1 VQTKKS
7 RKDEEMKLLE
17 IILSEM
23 IDVSKPQKKF
33 IMMLI
38 KTIVSVY
45 GKINF
50 RSLSRYSGLAE
61 KSFRRWFKIAFDF
74 CDFNSRAIDKVVT
87 QESDL
92 VAAFDQSFDGKAGKK
107 TWGKDYFWNGCA
119 SRAEKGLEIVLCAI
133 IDLGKNTA
141 YALSSEQTP
150 PTEKTPDGKK
160 VEKVDDLTR
169 IDFYLSCIK
178 KLRLKILK
186 YTKYFAFD
194 GYFAK
199 KKFVDGVV
207 EMGFHFIGKLR
218 CDADLKIPYVG
229 EQKGGRG
236 RPKKFAGKCNLNE
249 LQSFSFNCGVDND
262 KIKLYSGIFYH
273 ASLGRT
279 VKVVAVRYVHDD
291 KIGTALLFS
300 TNLLLDAFKIFSYY
314 KARFQIE
321 FVFRDAKQYVGLGDC
336 QSRNKESLNF
346 HYNASF
352 AALNLV
358 KIQDQLDRTDDEK
371 NKPFSMASHKTRY
384 HNESLIDRFFS
395 KLAPGITL
403 IKSSPIFRE
412 LVNYGTI
419 HFM

>member
-1 VQTKKS
+1 
-7 RKDEEMKLLE
+7 M
-17 IILSEM
+17 
-23 IDVSKPQKKF
+23 
-33 IMMLI
+33 
-38 KTIVSVY
+38 
-45 GKINF
+45 
-50 RSLSRYSGLAE
+50 
-61 KSFRRWFKIAFDF
+61 
-74 CDFNSRAIDKVVT
+74 
-87 QESDL
+87 

-107 TWGKDYFWNGCA
+107 TWGRDYFWNGCA
-119 SRAEKGLEIVLCAI
+119 SKAEKGLEVVLCVI
-133 IDLGKNTA
+133 VDLGRNTA
-141 YALSSEQTP
+141 YSLAAEQTP
-150 PTEKTPDGKK
+150 PTERTPDRKK
-160 VEKVDDLTR
+160 KEKIDDSTR

-186 YTKYFAFD
+186 YTEYFAFD

-199 KKFVDGVV
+199 KKFVDGIVD
-207 EMGFHFIGKLR
+207 MGFHFIGKLR
-218 CDADLKIPYVG
+218 CDANLKIPYVG

-236 RPKKFAGKCNLNE
+236 RPKKFAGKCNINE
-249 LQSFSFNCGVDND
+249 LQDFSFVCDVGD

-273 ASLGRT
+273 ASLGKMI
-279 VKVVAVRYVHDD
+279 KVVAVRYIHDD

-300 TNLLLDAFKIFSYY
+300 TNLLLDAFKIFTYY

-336 QSRNKESLNF
+336 QSRNKESLHF

-358 KIQDQLDRTDDEK
+358 KIQDQLDRKYEEK
-371 NKPFSMASHKTRY
+371 SRPFSMASHKTRH

-395 KLAPGITL
+395 KLAPGVTL

-412 LVNYGTI
+412 AVNYGTI

>member
-1 VQTKKS
+1 
-7 RKDEEMKLLE
+7 MKLLNM
-17 IILSEM
+17 ILSEM
-23 IDVSKPQKKF
+23 NNVSKPQKKF
-33 IMMLI
+33 ITILMG
-38 KTIVSVY
+38 TIVSIY

-50 RSLSRYSGLAE
+50 RSLSRYSGLVE
-61 KSFRRWFKIAFDF
+61 KTFRRWFNVAFDF
-74 CDFNSRAIDKVVT
+74 CDFNSKAIDKIVD

-107 TWGKDYFWNGCA
+107 TWGRDYFWNGCA
-119 SRAEKGLEIVLCAI
+119 SKAEKGLEITLCAI
-133 IDLGKNTA
+133 VDLDRNTA
-141 YALSSEQTP
+141 YTLSAEQTP
-150 PTEKTPDGKK
+150 SIERTPDGKK
-160 VEKVDDLTR
+160 VKKVDDLTR
-169 IDFYLSCIK
+169 MDFYLSCIE
-178 KLRLKILK
+178 KLQSKILK
-186 YTKYFAFD
+186 YTRYFAFD

-207 EMGFHFIGKLR
+207 AMGFHFIGKLR
-218 CDADLKIPYVG
+218 CDADLKIPYAG
-229 EQKGGRG
+229 EQRKGRG
-236 RPKKFAGKCNLNE
+236 RPKKFAGKCNINE
-249 LQSFSFNCGVDND
+249 LQDFSFICDVGD

-273 ASLGRT
+273 TSLGKM
-279 VKVVAVRYVHDD
+279 VKVVAVKYIHAD

-300 TNLLLDAFKIFSYY
+300 TDLLLDAFKIFSFY

-321 FVFRDAKQYVGLGDC
+321 FVFRDAKQYTGLGDC
-336 QSRNKESLNF
+336 QSRNKESLSF

-358 KIQDQLDRTDDEK
+358 KIQEFLDRTDEEK

-395 KLAPGITL
+395 KLAPGVTL

-412 LVNYGTI
+412 VVNYGTI